1 MYDVQ
6 DVAEYVITYSEVK
19 DYGISKS
26 EASENPLSDSG
37 IFSDTY
43 QKAMLFRR
51 Y

>member
-19 DYGISKS
+19 D
-26 EASENPLSDSG
+26 SG